1 MIFTDMLFTGITKPQ
16 ASMYI
21 LPWGLVI
28 PLNNMSVNV
37 IFKSLPSKHLK
48 NPISEY
54 VIVPGIHYYV
64 GYCKTSTQVLL
75 LLGDF

>member
-1 MIFTDMLFTGITKPQ
+1 
-16 ASMYI
+16 
-21 LPWGLVI
+21 VI
-28 PLNNMSVNV
+28 PLKNMSVNF
-37 IFKSLPSKHLK
+37 ISKSLPIKHLK
-48 NPISEY
+48 NPSSEY